1 MIKIRRRAKREKKN
15 PNGLPVIRANVG
27 GADLGSRN
35 HVVCIP
41 TGKERELKVR
51 TFGTT
56 TPRLLE
62 LVCWLKSEG
71 IESVAME
78 STYIYWIPLYELL
91 VKSGI
96 EAVLVNA
103 AHVKS
108 VPGRK
113 SDPSDARWLQLLH
126 SVGLLKGSFR
136 PEAGICQCR
145 ALTRQCANLVELRT
159 KAIQWMQKSLDQMNI
174 QVHRAVTDMTGV
186 TGLSIIRAIV
196 AGERDPMVLA
206 GMRDK
211 RCRKSEAEIAEH
223 LQGTWFDEHLFNL
236 AMALE
241 DFDHYQ
247 QQITRY
253 EKEISRVFE
262 ALTPQDRKDC
272 SVAQH
277 PKPEKQ
283 KAMIRHGEE
292 DLRDLLWRFSGVD
305 LTTIDGIGA
314 AVAQVIFS
322 EVGFDLSAFPSEGDF
337 VSWLRLCPPY
347 STSAGKRLKKPN
359 GTGSSRLAAV
369 FRMSALSLCRANCSL
384 GAEYRRH
391 ARRKSG
397 KTAVFAVA
405 RKLATLVYRMLR
417 YGQDY
422 VDVGVTAY
430 ERRFKQRR
438 LKGLLSAAKQMGYEL
453 TPLEST
459 N

>member
-1 MIKIRRRAKREKKN
+1 MGKKRKKGKKED
-15 PNGLPVIRANVG
+15 PHGLRVIRVNVG
-27 GADLGSRN
+27 GADLGSTH

-41 TGKERELKVR
+41 TGKERKLKVR

-62 LVCWLKSEG
+62 LVDWLESEG

-78 STYIYWIPLYELL
+78 STYIYWIPLYETL
-91 VKSGI
+91 VKAGI

-136 PEAGICQCR
+136 PDAGICQVR

-159 KAIQWMQKSLDQMNI
+159 KAVQWMQKSLDQMNI

-223 LQGTWFDEHLFNL
+223 LQGTWLDEHLFNL

-247 QQITRY
+247 KQITRY
-253 EKEISRVFE
+253 EEEISRVFE
-262 ALTPQDRKDC
+262 AITPEDRKDC
-272 SVAQH
+272 SVAPH
-277 PKPEKQ
+277 PKPAKQ
-283 KAMIRHGEE
+283 KAINRHGEE
-292 DLRDLLWRFSGVD
+292 ALRDRLWRFSGID

-314 AVAQVIFS
+314 KAAQVILS
-322 EVGFDLSAFPSEGDF
+322 EVGIDLSAFPSEGNF
-337 VSWLRLCPPY
+337 VSWLRLCRPNN
-347 STSAGKRLKKPN
+347 TSAGKRLKKLN
-359 GTGSSRLAAV
+359 GTGSSRLAAI
-369 FRMSALSLCRANCSL
+369 FRMSALSLCRAHCSL

-397 KTAVFAVA
+397 KSAVFIVA

-422 VDVGVTAY
+422 VDVGVAAY
-430 ERRFKQRR
+430 ERRFRQRR

-453 TPLEST
+453 TPLKST
-459 N
+459 G